1 MILDIEGI
9 VLKKVNYRDDDLIL
23 TIFTKDRGNLAV
35 MARGARRNKSK
46 YLSCS
51 QLLVRGQFQLYRGK
65 KYYSINGCDLL
76 DSHYKIREDLIGY
89 SYAMLCAE
97 LLSKLLLEE
106 DEHHKIYDMFDK
118 YLRTLIELD
127 DDLLKKILTLSFTV
141 KLISI
146 LGYRINHQEYDSKLT
161 PCFFSIAQ
169 GSLANE
175 RKDMTY
181 DSIGEEIAA
190 FLMKITYIRFEE
202 IAKIYYNKEMVEKI
216 TIILLDYIYYHTEI
230 SELKSMAFIKEIEN
244 MLY

>member
-23 TIFTKDRGNLAV
+23 TIFTKDKGNLAV

-51 QLLVRGQFQLYRGK
+51 QLLIRGQFQLYKGK

-76 DSHYKIREDLIGY
+76 ESHYKVREDLI
-89 SYAMLCAE
+89 SYAYATFCAE

-106 DEHHKIYDMFDK
+106 DEHPRVYDMFDK
-118 YLRTLIELD
+118 YLNMLVGLKNE
-127 DDLLKKILTLSFTV
+127 LLKKVLTISFAV

-146 LGYRINHQEYDSKLT
+146 LGYRINHHEYDSKLI
-161 PCFFSIAQ
+161 PCFFSITQ
-169 GSLANE
+169 GSLSNE
-175 RKDMTY
+175 RIDMSY
-181 DSIGEEIAA
+181 DAIEKSCAS
-190 FLMKITYIRFEE
+190 FLMQITYIRFEE
-202 IAKIYYNKEMVEKI
+202 IEKIYYNKEMVETI

-230 SELKSMAFIKEIEN
+230 SELKSMTFIKEIED
-244 MLY
+244 MLS